1 MQYPTGLSCVGGG
14 ITQGGN
20 RALDKRMDD
29 TCLWGL
35 ISSFFSKQS
44 SIISSIEHK
53 TQCFLSCHEPVH
65 VDTSLLMSLIICVY
79 FISFTDFARAR
90 NHKKALYTS
99 LCNVQLSDLMAHTTD
114 RYITPTSKQNAPQV
128 GDFIGQLSMFYSLIS
143 LSGTFYMMRFSS

>member
-1 MQYPTGLSCVGGG
+1 MWYPTGLSCVGGG

-79 FISFTDFARAR
+79 FISFTDFAHAR
-90 NHKKALYTS
+90 NHKKKPCTQAYAMCSFLIWWPTQQTGTS
-99 LCNVQLSDLMAHTTD
+99 LPH
-114 RYITPTSKQNAPQV
+114 QNKMLLKW
-128 GDFIGQLSMFYSLIS
+128 GIS
-143 LSGTFYMMRFSS
+143 LDSSVCFIH